1 VTIIYD
7 DGPDALPL
15 RASAAAPGIADD
27 DPQLGPRKTPSEA
40 ELQNWRE
47 VPAGGPPKPPA
58 PPGATIAAP
67 AANGATNGA
76 AAERSIGA
84 ERSGASEPKS
94 PAGRSL
100 TKGNS
105 AKSSSGRISG
115 SWRRNRQGSES
126 GSYTAAEH
134 AKATNKNLVS
144 AYAWTADLLESIALN
159 KPLQV
164 TDLATGRT
172 GFPMF
177 AVYGA
182 CPNSFCGMQAVMYVH
197 MDGEKGPPIDFWWI
211 KPKAKQPD
219 AIETATFN
227 RHSKGAHKN
236 DPGRSRPLYAQFSS
250 LFENK
255 PVANAKLTFGMVAV
269 GGCTRAYIDMAE
281 TGERL
286 WIYLI
291 WQEAWSGL
299 MSRNKYIKGKIVYQK
314 DPKAEDYY
322 ARPYT
327 YRESSLEIPAAA
339 ATEERIIRA
348 FPDDTLK
355 RMPTSD
361 IALD

>member
-1 VTIIYD
+1 
-7 DGPDALPL
+7 
-15 RASAAAPGIADD
+15 
-27 DPQLGPRKTPSEA
+27 
-40 ELQNWRE
+40 
-47 VPAGGPPKPPA
+47 
-58 PPGATIAAP
+58 
-67 AANGATNGA
+67 
-76 AAERSIGA
+76 
-84 ERSGASEPKS
+84 
-94 PAGRSL
+94 
-100 TKGNS
+100 
-105 AKSSSGRISG
+105 
-115 SWRRNRQGSES
+115 
-126 GSYTAAEH
+126 
-134 AKATNKNLVS
+134 
-144 AYAWTADLLESIALN
+144 
-159 KPLQV
+159 
-164 TDLATGRT
+164 
-172 GFPMF
+172 
-177 AVYGA
+177 
-182 CPNSFCGMQAVMYVH
+182 MQAVMYAAISAST
-197 MDGEKGPPIDFWWI
+197 KPALDFWWV
-211 KPKAKQPD
+211 KPEAANASALESQ
-219 AIETATFN
+219 TLH
-227 RHSKGAHKN
+227 RHSKGPHKN